1 MDLVLYVI
9 TEIVEVDCVDAFVTT
24 NNHVKDKEEAFNMF
38 LTRRMPKANLR
49 WWHGD
54 YSLTATTVLSLQTS
68 LKVSTTAII
77 QGSVRSART
86 IF

>member
-38 LTRRMPKANLR
+38 LTRRAMILQSKTTKRVLR
-49 WWHGD
+49 D
-54 YSLTATTVLSLQTS
+54 EYSEKDEWGFTKVELGSGATLEIAFGKLELV
-68 LKVSTTAII
+68 
-77 QGSVRSART
+77 
-86 IF
+86 